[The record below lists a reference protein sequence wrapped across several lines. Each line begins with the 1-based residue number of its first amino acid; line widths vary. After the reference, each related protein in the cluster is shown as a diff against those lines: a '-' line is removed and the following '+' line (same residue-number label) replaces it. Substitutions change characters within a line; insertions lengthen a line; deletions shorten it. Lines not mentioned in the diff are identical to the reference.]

1 MADLQRLSR
10 RERQIMDFLF
20 SKGHGTVSDVQA
32 GISDPPSYSS
42 VRAMLGKLEEKGY
55 LKHEEVDRAYVYK
68 PTIAPDQARGSAVR
82 HLLTTF
88 FGGSTEQAVAALLK
102 GKSLSAEEL
111 DRLASLVDDA
121 RSRERKS

>member
-1 MADLQRLSR
+1 
-10 RERQIMDFLF
+10 
-20 SKGHGTVSDVQA
+20 
-32 GISDPPSYSS
+32 
-42 VRAMLGKLEEKGY
+42 
-55 LKHEEVDRAYVYK
+55 
-68 PTIAPDQARGSAVR
+68 VR